1 MYLLYTLYN
10 MFTIKLKF
18 IKFKIKYKFTM
29 AARIS
34 TK

>member
-1 MYLLYTLYN
+1 MYLLYTLYK
-10 MFTIKLKF
+10 FTIKLKF

-34 TK
+34 MK